1 MSSYQ
6 RKHKN
11 YYENHKTEILAKERT
26 KKRWLT
32 YYDLHK
38 DAIKQRRDARRRAPV
53 LGNVSTETLNAVVPQ
68 LEMFFSGP
76 PPTDEVVQT
85 VATSDV

>member
-11 YYENHKTEILAKERT
+11 YYELHKAEILAKERT

-38 DAIKQRRDARRRAPV
+38 DAIKQRRDARKLR
-53 LGNVSTETLNAVVPQ
+53 NVSAATLTAVVPQ

-76 PPTDEVVQT
+76 PTDDVVQT
-85 VATSDV
+85 PAPANV